1 MHARASGDASPVS
14 RTSANERQAKRAVR
28 AIPSR
33 AIWTFLLLGCLA
45 SITAAALGAS
55 AIDGVFVV
63 AAVLVPVAMWL
74 SYLVYDIPRRVAIAV
89 AAIGLCLAAGP
100 AIEAGFGATG
110 APLFAGAL
118 LRLLAATAI
127 AGGAWMLVRRHRSLS
142 DAGVVGDAL
151 IVGLGSLLI
160 SWVAFL
166 QPALHVSGEP
176 AITTLVAGLDQPIG
190 SVILFLFAMHLLTE
204 SRSNVS
210 SWLISGGVL
219 LMLVGDLIDALVVSG
234 RIDVGRLVDGQIDK
248 GFAGEGLTEVS
259 TALATM
265 AFFALSAAFMHRSIG
280 SIEQAGGSR
289 TSPRLLSR
297 LIITTSS
304 LVFPV
309 IVLAVSGPMDT
320 TDRIVRTL
328 LALVLAATVTLRV
341 VFSVRADSQAQNALL
356 RAAHTDPLTGLPNRV
371 LLLEQISSYVHE
383 LWRADREPTLYFVD
397 LDRFKN
403 INDSLGH
410 AAGDEVLR
418 IVAERLV
425 NAAPAEAMVARLSGD
440 EYVVLDPTTK
450 SLASASVLAERLL
463 SMFREPIALA
473 QGDVFVTA
481 SIGVS
486 SIDSMAAKP
495 EDVLRHADTAM
506 YRAKDSGR
514 NCMAF
519 FDESMHERIAHRLS
533 VETAL
538 YRALDRHELRMF
550 HQPILDL
557 DTGEV
562 VGFEALMR
570 WQQSDGTIV
579 SPAEFIPI
587 AEETGTIVPIGAWA
601 LLEALT
607 QLRRWIDDGVCSPQ
621 ATMSVNVSP
630 RQLADPGLPSIVSE
644 ALSRSGVDAGLLWI
658 EITESVMISEPEL
671 ALATLQKM
679 KTLGVRVALDDFG
692 TGYSSLSLLQRF
704 PLQRIKIDRA
714 FVQGVADNP
723 SDRALVRTIIAMG
736 TSLGLDMVAEGVE
749 SLHQIQVLHELGC
762 RKAQGYLISHPV
774 PADAMRSTV
783 SALERIGR
791 FPLLRGEHRAGQL

>member
-1 MHARASGDASPVS
+1 LANWYFLVGLALTVASVASPDSVGGPVYVLATLQIVPVMIIASRLNEVS
-14 RTSANERQAKRAVR
+14 RGLV
-28 AIPSR
+28 
-33 AIWTFLLLGCLA
+33 A
-45 SITAAALGAS
+45 SVSMIGAWYALTET
-55 AIDGVFVV
+55 V
-63 AAVLVPVAMWL
+63 AG
-74 SYLVYDIPRRVAIAV
+74 I
-89 AAIGLCLAAGP
+89 
-100 AIEAGFGATG
+100 FGT
-110 APLFAGAL
+110 
-118 LRLLAATAI
+118 T
-127 AGGAWMLVRRHRSLS
+127 GGARLATNIMDMIGSLLIVVVLTMLVRRRRNLN
-142 DAGVVGDAL
+142 AGAVIGDAL
-151 IVGLGSLLI
+151 IVGLGSWLM

-166 QPALHVSGEP
+166 QPTLEFSNEP
-176 AITTLVAGLDQPIG
+176 LISSLIEGLYQPTG
-190 SVILFLFAMHLLTE
+190 SVILFLMAVYLFTE
-204 SRSNVS
+204 TGRNAS
-210 SWLISGGVL
+210 SLYIGGAVLSVL
-219 LMLVGDLIDALVVSG
+219 LGDLFYSLVG
-234 RIDVGRLVDGQIDK
+234 
-248 GFAGEGLTEVS
+248 AGHIRPSILDSTNAFYTLGYFCIAAAFLHPSIKSLDSSEGLGDS
-259 TALATM
+259 
-265 AFFALSAAFMHRSIG
+265 
-280 SIEQAGGSR
+280 Q
-289 TSPRLLSR
+289 RLLGR

-304 LVFPV
+304 LIFPV
-309 IVLAVSGPMDT
+309 IVLASSGPKDT
-320 TDRIVRTL
+320 ADQIVRSIS
-328 LALVLAATVTLRV
+328 ALVLAGAVTLRV
-341 VFSVRADSQAQNALL
+341 VHSVRANSDAQLELLRQAQ
-356 RAAHTDPLTGLPNRV
+356 TDALTGLPNRT
-371 LLLEQISSYVHE
+371 LLLDQISSYVHE
-383 LWRADREPTLYFVD
+383 SWRPDRDPTLYFVD

-410 AAGDEVLR
+410 SAGDEVLR
-418 IVAERLV
+418 IVADRLLGAV
-425 NAAPAEAMVARLSGD
+425 PQEAMVARLSGD
-440 EYVVLDPTTK
+440 EYVVLDPTTR
-450 SLASASVLAERLL
+450 SLSSASALAERLL
-463 SMFREPIALA
+463 SVFREPIALP

-519 FDESMHERIAHRLS
+519 YDESMHERIAHRLS

-538 YRALDRHELRMF
+538 YRALDRRELRLF

-570 WQQSDGTIV
+570 WQQGDGTIV

-587 AEETGTIVPIGAWA
+587 AEDTGTIIPIGAWA

-607 QLRRWIDDGVCSPQ
+607 QLRRWIDDGVCSPT

-630 RQLADPGLPSIVSE
+630 RQLADPNLPAVVNE
-644 ALSRSGVDAGLLWI
+644 ALARSGVDPSLLWI

-679 KTLGVRVALDDFG
+679 KALGVRVALDDFG

-723 SDRALVRTIIAMG
+723 SDRALVRTIVAMG
-736 TSLGLDMVAEGVE
+736 TSLGLDLVAEGVE
-749 SLHQIQVLHELGC
+749 SLHQMQVLHELGC
-762 RKAQGYLISHPV
+762 KKAQGYLISHPV

-791 FPLLRGEHRAGQL
+791 FPLLRGDHRAGQL